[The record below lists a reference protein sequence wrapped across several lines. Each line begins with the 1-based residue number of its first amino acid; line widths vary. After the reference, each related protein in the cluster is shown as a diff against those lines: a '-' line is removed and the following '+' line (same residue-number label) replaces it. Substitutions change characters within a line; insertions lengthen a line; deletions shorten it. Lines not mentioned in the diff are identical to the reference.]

1 MRSWTFRHNEEKQ
14 IMEACDLNH
23 QKNVIN
29 LSRLNRP
36 QTNGKQT
43 FVGNPKLKL
52 GNKMW
57 KLGWAAKVI

>member
-1 MRSWTFRHNEEKQ
+1 
-14 IMEACDLNH
+14 MEACDLNH